1 MSDSLRALLAN
12 AEALL
17 FDFDGV
23 VVDSEPYHYQA
34 YVEAFAP
41 HGHRPDRDVYW
52 VYWTDRGDG
61 VPGELSRCGLDPA
74 LADELKASKRAI
86 FHRYCEQA
94 AFGFFPGA
102 LHAMRAAAAS
112 PLKCAIA
119 SNSSP
124 EAIAAVFAAHGQEQ
138 PLPIVGRRE
147 GMRSKP
153 APDVFLAAA
162 KSLEVD
168 PARCVVIEDA
178 AKGVNA
184 AITAG
189 MAAIVSRYRLN
200 AAFDYPGAVGE
211 IAGLAALP
219 PLLPRG

>member
-1 MSDSLRALLAN
+1 MSDSLRALLAE

-23 VVDSEPYHYQA
+23 VVDSEPTHYQA

-41 HGHRPDRDVYW
+41 YGHRPDKDVYW

-74 LADELKASKRAI
+74 LADEIKASKRQI
-86 FHRYCEQA
+86 FQRLCEQA

-102 LHAMRAAAAS
+102 IYAMRAAAAS

-124 EAIAAVFAAHGQEQ
+124 EAIAAVFAAHGEEP

-147 GMRSKP
+147 GMRAKP

-162 KSLEVD
+162 EQLGVE

-178 AKGVNA
+178 AKGINA
-184 AITAG
+184 AVSAG
-189 MAAIVSRYRLN
+189 MAPVVSRYRLN
-200 AAFDYPGAVGE
+200 AAFDYPAAAAE
-211 IAGLAALP
+211 LQGLAALP
-219 PLLPRG
+219 PLLPR